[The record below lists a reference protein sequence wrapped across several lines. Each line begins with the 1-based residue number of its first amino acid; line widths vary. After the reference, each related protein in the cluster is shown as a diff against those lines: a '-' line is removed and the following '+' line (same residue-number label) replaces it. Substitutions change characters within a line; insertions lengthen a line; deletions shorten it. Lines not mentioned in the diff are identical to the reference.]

1 MTHIDLSILLPSYNN
16 VCVSL
21 VQVLQRQADALRG
34 KLDKPFRYEIIVA
47 DDCSTDAACIDA
59 NRVIGDMLHCRY
71 LRMKQNVGR
80 AQIRNVL
87 ISESSG
93 DYVLLID
100 SDLFLCDDN
109 YLYKYATST
118 ADVVYGGTRIGG
130 EGFAMVDNEAKND
143 EINVENIQYEGAK
156 SENVRNEGHTENLK
170 GNLRYI
176 YEKKAEPS
184 HRAVFRQLHPNQEI
198 SVCNLYARRDI
209 MEAHPFDSRF
219 KAYGYEDV
227 LFGKRLAESGIEVT
241 HIDNPVLINEFEPNS
256 VFVKKT
262 EEAILTLCR
271 FEQDLEGYSNLKTKV
286 TTLGRYIPLS
296 LFRLWHRI
304 MKNKE
309 KRNLTG
315 SKPSLLLFKLYKL
328 GFFLENRKV
337 KK

>member
-71 LRMKQNVGR
+71 LRMEQNVGR

-87 ISESSG
+87 ISESRG

-118 ADVVYGGTRIGG
+118 VDVVYGGTRIGG
-130 EGFAMVDNEAKND
+130 EGFAMVDNEAN
-143 EINVENIQYEGAK
+143 
-156 SENVRNEGHTENLK
+156 TEHLK

-184 HRAVFRQLHPNQEI
+184 HRAVFRQLRPNQEI

-337 KK
+337 QK

>member
-34 KLDKPFRYEIIVA
+34 KLGKPFRYEIIVA

-71 LRMKQNVGR
+71 LRMEQNVGR

-87 ISESSG
+87 ISESRG

-130 EGFAMVDNEAKND
+130 EGLAMVDNEAN
-143 EINVENIQYEGAK
+143 
-156 SENVRNEGHTENLK
+156 TENLK

-184 HRAVFRQLHPNQEI
+184 HRAAFRQLRPNQEI

-241 HIDNPVLINEFEPNS
+241 HINNPVLINEFEPNS

-328 GFFLENRKV
+328 GFFLENRMV

>member
-47 DDCSTDAACIDA
+47 DDGSTDAACIDA

-71 LRMKQNVGR
+71 LRMEQNVGR

-87 ISESSG
+87 ISESRG

-130 EGFAMVDNEAKND
+130 EGFAMVDNEAN
-143 EINVENIQYEGAK
+143 
-156 SENVRNEGHTENLK
+156 TENLK

-184 HRAVFRQLHPNQEI
+184 HRAAFRQLRPNQEI

-286 TTLGRYIPLS
+286 TSLGRYIPLS

-328 GFFLENRKV
+328 GFFLENRMV

>member
-71 LRMKQNVGR
+71 LRMEQNVGR

-87 ISESSG
+87 ISESRG
-93 DYVLLID
+93 DYVLLVD

-130 EGFAMVDNEAKND
+130 KGFAMVDDEAN
-143 EINVENIQYEGAK
+143 
-156 SENVRNEGHTENLK
+156 TENLK

-184 HRAVFRQLHPNQEI
+184 HRAAFRQLRPNQEI

-286 TTLGRYIPLS
+286 STLGRYIPLS

>member
-34 KLDKPFRYEIIVA
+34 RLGKPFRYEIIVA

-71 LRMKQNVGR
+71 LRMEQNVGR

-87 ISESSG
+87 ISESRG

-130 EGFAMVDNEAKND
+130 EGLAMVDNEAN
-143 EINVENIQYEGAK
+143 
-156 SENVRNEGHTENLK
+156 TENLK

-184 HRAVFRQLHPNQEI
+184 HRAAFRQLRPNQEI

-241 HIDNPVLINEFEPNS
+241 HIDNPVLINEFESNS

-328 GFFLENRKV
+328 GFFLENRMV

>member
-1 MTHIDLSILLPSYNN
+1 MSHIDLSILLPSYNN

-21 VQVLQRQADALRG
+21 VQALQRQADALRG

-47 DDCSTDAACIDA
+47 DDCSTDAVCIDA

-71 LRMKQNVGR
+71 LRMEQNVGR

-87 ISESSG
+87 ISESRG

-130 EGFAMVDNEAKND
+130 EGLAMVDNEAN
-143 EINVENIQYEGAK
+143 
-156 SENVRNEGHTENLK
+156 TENLK

-184 HRAVFRQLHPNQEI
+184 HRAVFRQLRPNQEI

>member
-21 VQVLQRQADALRG
+21 VQALQRQADALWG

-71 LRMKQNVGR
+71 LRMEQNVGR

-87 ISESSG
+87 ISESRG

-130 EGFAMVDNEAKND
+130 EGLAMVDNEAN
-143 EINVENIQYEGAK
+143 
-156 SENVRNEGHTENLK
+156 TENLK

-184 HRAVFRQLHPNQEI
+184 HWAVFRQLRPNQEI

-209 MEAHPFDSRF
+209 MKAHPFDSRF

-315 SKPSLLLFKLYKL
+315 PKPSLLLFKLYKL

>member
-34 KLDKPFRYEIIVA
+34 KLDKPFSYEIIVA
-47 DDCSTDAACIDA
+47 DDGSTDAACIDA

-71 LRMKQNVGR
+71 LRMEQNVGR

-87 ISESSG
+87 ISESRG

-130 EGFAMVDNEAKND
+130 EGLAMVDNEAN
-143 EINVENIQYEGAK
+143 
-156 SENVRNEGHTENLK
+156 TENLK

-184 HRAVFRQLHPNQEI
+184 HRAVFRQLRPNQEI

-241 HIDNPVLINEFEPNS
+241 HIDNPVLINEFESNS

-262 EEAILTLCR
+262 EEAIITLCR

-328 GFFLENRKV
+328 GFFLENRMV

>member
-21 VQVLQRQADALRG
+21 VQALQRQADALRG
-34 KLDKPFRYEIIVA
+34 KLDKTFRYEIIVA
-47 DDCSTDAACIDA
+47 DDGSTDAACIDA

-87 ISESSG
+87 ISESCG

-118 ADVVYGGTRIGG
+118 ADVVYGGTRIGS
-130 EGFAMVDNEAKND
+130 EGLVMVDNEAN
-143 EINVENIQYEGAK
+143 
-156 SENVRNEGHTENLK
+156 TEHLK

-184 HRAVFRQLHPNQEI
+184 HRAVFRQLRPNQEI

-209 MEAHPFDSRF
+209 MEVHPFDSRF

-286 TTLGRYIPLS
+286 AALGRYIPLS

-304 MKNKE
+304 MMNKE

-315 SKPSLLLFKLYKL
+315 PKPSLLLFKLYKL
-328 GFFLENRKV
+328 GFFLENRKA

>member
-47 DDCSTDAACIDA
+47 DDGSTDAACIDA

-71 LRMKQNVGR
+71 LRMEQNVGR

-87 ISESSG
+87 ISESRG

-100 SDLFLCDDN
+100 SDVFLCDDN

-118 ADVVYGGTRIGG
+118 ADVAYGGTRIGG
-130 EGFAMVDNEAKND
+130 EGLAMVDNEAN
-143 EINVENIQYEGAK
+143 
-156 SENVRNEGHTENLK
+156 TENLK

-184 HRAVFRQLHPNQEI
+184 HWAVFRQLRPNQEI

-241 HIDNPVLINEFEPNS
+241 HIDNPVLINEFESNS

-286 TTLGRYIPLS
+286 STLGRYIPLS

-328 GFFLENRKV
+328 GFFLENRMV

>member
-47 DDCSTDAACIDA
+47 DDGSTDAACIDA

-71 LRMKQNVGR
+71 LRMEQNVGR

-87 ISESSG
+87 ISESRG

-130 EGFAMVDNEAKND
+130 EGLAMVDNEAN
-143 EINVENIQYEGAK
+143 
-156 SENVRNEGHTENLK
+156 TENLK

-184 HRAVFRQLHPNQEI
+184 HRAVFRQLRPNQEI

-241 HIDNPVLINEFEPNS
+241 HIDNPVLINEFESNS

-286 TTLGRYIPLS
+286 TSLGRYIPLS

-328 GFFLENRKV
+328 GFFLENRMV

>member
-1 MTHIDLSILLPSYNN
+1 MTHIDLSILLPFYNN

-47 DDCSTDAACIDA
+47 DDGSTDAACIDA

-87 ISESSG
+87 ISESRG

-109 YLYKYATST
+109 YLYKYAKST
-118 ADVVYGGTRIGG
+118 ADVVYGGTCIGG
-130 EGFAMVDNEAKND
+130 EGLAMVDNEAN
-143 EINVENIQYEGAK
+143 
-156 SENVRNEGHTENLK
+156 TENLK

-184 HRAVFRQLHPNQEI
+184 HRAVFRQLRPNQEI

-209 MEAHPFDSRF
+209 MKAHPFDSRF

-315 SKPSLLLFKLYKL
+315 PKPSLLLFKLYKL

>member
-21 VQVLQRQADALRG
+21 VQALQRQADALRG

-47 DDCSTDAACIDA
+47 DDGSTDAACIDA

-71 LRMKQNVGR
+71 LRMEQNVGR

-87 ISESSG
+87 ISESRG

-130 EGFAMVDNEAKND
+130 EGFAMVDNEAN
-143 EINVENIQYEGAK
+143 
-156 SENVRNEGHTENLK
+156 TENLK

-184 HRAVFRQLHPNQEI
+184 HRAVFRQLRPNQEI

-209 MEAHPFDSRF
+209 MKAHPFDSRF

-315 SKPSLLLFKLYKL
+315 AKPSLLLFKLYKL

>member
-34 KLDKPFRYEIIVA
+34 KLDKLFSYEIIVA

-71 LRMKQNVGR
+71 LRMEQNVGR

-87 ISESSG
+87 ISESRG

-130 EGFAMVDNEAKND
+130 EGFAMVDNEAN
-143 EINVENIQYEGAK
+143 
-156 SENVRNEGHTENLK
+156 TENLK

-184 HRAVFRQLHPNQEI
+184 HRAAFRQLRPNQEI

-241 HIDNPVLINEFEPNS
+241 HIDNPVLINEFESNS

-286 TTLGRYIPLS
+286 STLGRYIPLS

>member
-21 VQVLQRQADALRG
+21 VQALQRQADALRG

-47 DDCSTDAACIDA
+47 DDGSTDAACIDA

-71 LRMKQNVGR
+71 LRMEQNVGR

-87 ISESSG
+87 ISESRG

-130 EGFAMVDNEAKND
+130 EGFAMVDNEAN
-143 EINVENIQYEGAK
+143 
-156 SENVRNEGHTENLK
+156 TEHLK

-184 HRAVFRQLHPNQEI
+184 HRAVFRQLRPNQEI

-328 GFFLENRKV
+328 GFFLESRKV

>member
-21 VQVLQRQADALRG
+21 VQVLQRQADALSG

-59 NRVIGDMLHCRY
+59 NCVIGDMLHCRY

-87 ISESSG
+87 ISESRG

-130 EGFAMVDNEAKND
+130 EGFAMVDNEAN
-143 EINVENIQYEGAK
+143 
-156 SENVRNEGHTENLK
+156 TEHLK

-184 HRAVFRQLHPNQEI
+184 HRAAFRQLRPNQEI

-262 EEAILTLCR
+262 EEAIFTLCR

-286 TTLGRYIPLS
+286 TSLGRYIPLS

>member
-21 VQVLQRQADALRG
+21 VQALQRQADALWG

-47 DDCSTDAACIDA
+47 DDGSTDAACIDA

-71 LRMKQNVGR
+71 LRMEQNVGR

-130 EGFAMVDNEAKND
+130 EGLVMVDNEAN
-143 EINVENIQYEGAK
+143 
-156 SENVRNEGHTENLK
+156 TEHLK

-184 HRAVFRQLHPNQEI
+184 HRAVFRQLRPNQEI

-286 TTLGRYIPLS
+286 STLGRYIPLS

>member
-21 VQVLQRQADALRG
+21 VQALQRQADALRG

-71 LRMKQNVGR
+71 LRMEQNVGR

-118 ADVVYGGTRIGG
+118 ADVVYGGTCIGG
-130 EGFAMVDNEAKND
+130 EGLAMVDNEAN
-143 EINVENIQYEGAK
+143 
-156 SENVRNEGHTENLK
+156 TENLK

-184 HRAVFRQLHPNQEI
+184 HRAVFRQLRPNQEI

>member
-21 VQVLQRQADALRG
+21 VQALQRQADALRG

-71 LRMKQNVGR
+71 LRMEQNVGR

-87 ISESSG
+87 ISESRG

-130 EGFAMVDNEAKND
+130 EGFAMVDNEAN
-143 EINVENIQYEGAK
+143 
-156 SENVRNEGHTENLK
+156 TEHLK

-184 HRAVFRQLHPNQEI
+184 HRAVFRQLRPNQEI

-315 SKPSLLLFKLYKL
+315 AKPSLLLFKLYKL

>member
-71 LRMKQNVGR
+71 LRMEQNVGR

-87 ISESSG
+87 ISESRG

-118 ADVVYGGTRIGG
+118 ADIVYGGTRIGG
-130 EGFAMVDNEAKND
+130 EGFAMVDNEAN
-143 EINVENIQYEGAK
+143 
-156 SENVRNEGHTENLK
+156 TENLK

-184 HRAVFRQLHPNQEI
+184 HRAAFRQLRPNQEI

>member
-71 LRMKQNVGR
+71 LRMEQNVGR

-87 ISESSG
+87 ISESRG

-130 EGFAMVDNEAKND
+130 KGFAMVDDEAN
-143 EINVENIQYEGAK
+143 
-156 SENVRNEGHTENLK
+156 TENLK

-184 HRAVFRQLHPNQEI
+184 HRATFRQLRPNQEI

-286 TTLGRYIPLS
+286 STLGRYIPLS

-328 GFFLENRKV
+328 GFFLENRMV

>member
-71 LRMKQNVGR
+71 LRMEQNVGR

-87 ISESSG
+87 ISESRG

-130 EGFAMVDNEAKND
+130 EGLAMVDNKAN
-143 EINVENIQYEGAK
+143 
-156 SENVRNEGHTENLK
+156 TENLK

-184 HRAVFRQLHPNQEI
+184 HRAAFRQLRPNQEI

>member
-21 VQVLQRQADALRG
+21 VQALQRQADALRG

-71 LRMKQNVGR
+71 LRMEQNVGR

-87 ISESSG
+87 ISESRG

-130 EGFAMVDNEAKND
+130 EGLAMVDNEAN
-143 EINVENIQYEGAK
+143 
-156 SENVRNEGHTENLK
+156 TENLK

-184 HRAVFRQLHPNQEI
+184 HRAVFRQLRPNQEI

-262 EEAILTLCR
+262 EEAILTLCL

-309 KRNLTG
+309 MRNLTG

>member
-34 KLDKPFRYEIIVA
+34 RLDKPFRYEIIVA

-71 LRMKQNVGR
+71 LRMEQNVGR

-87 ISESSG
+87 ISESRG

-130 EGFAMVDNEAKND
+130 EGLAMVDNEAN
-143 EINVENIQYEGAK
+143 
-156 SENVRNEGHTENLK
+156 TENLK

-184 HRAVFRQLHPNQEI
+184 HRAVFRQLRPNQEI

>member
-34 KLDKPFRYEIIVA
+34 KLGKPFRYEIIVA

-71 LRMKQNVGR
+71 LRMEQNVGR

-87 ISESSG
+87 ISESRG

-130 EGFAMVDNEAKND
+130 EGFAMVDNEAN
-143 EINVENIQYEGAK
+143 
-156 SENVRNEGHTENLK
+156 TENLK

-184 HRAVFRQLHPNQEI
+184 HRAAFRQLRPNQEI

-241 HIDNPVLINEFEPNS
+241 HIDNPVLINEFEPNY

-286 TTLGRYIPLS
+286 STLGRYIPLS

>member
-21 VQVLQRQADALRG
+21 VQALQRQADALRG

-71 LRMKQNVGR
+71 LRMEQNVGR

-87 ISESSG
+87 ISESRG

-130 EGFAMVDNEAKND
+130 EGLAMVDNEAN
-143 EINVENIQYEGAK
+143 
-156 SENVRNEGHTENLK
+156 TENLK

-184 HRAVFRQLHPNQEI
+184 HRAVFRQLRPNQEI

-315 SKPSLLLFKLYKL
+315 PKPSLLLFKLYKL
-328 GFFLENRKV
+328 GFFLESRKV

>member
-71 LRMKQNVGR
+71 LRMEQNVGR

-87 ISESSG
+87 ISESRG

-130 EGFAMVDNEAKND
+130 EGFAMVDNEAN
-143 EINVENIQYEGAK
+143 
-156 SENVRNEGHTENLK
+156 TEHLK

-184 HRAVFRQLHPNQEI
+184 HRAVFRQLRPNQEI

-286 TTLGRYIPLS
+286 TTLGRYIPLF

-309 KRNLTG
+309 MRNLTG

>member
-87 ISESSG
+87 ISESRG

-130 EGFAMVDNEAKND
+130 EGLAMVDNEAN
-143 EINVENIQYEGAK
+143 
-156 SENVRNEGHTENLK
+156 TENLK

-184 HRAVFRQLHPNQEI
+184 HRAVFRQLRPNQEI

-315 SKPSLLLFKLYKL
+315 PKPSLLLFKLYKL

>member
-34 KLDKPFRYEIIVA
+34 KLGKPFRYEIIVA
-47 DDCSTDAACIDA
+47 DDGSTDAACIDA

-71 LRMKQNVGR
+71 LRMEQNVGR

-87 ISESSG
+87 ISESRG

-130 EGFAMVDNEAKND
+130 EGLAMVDNEAN
-143 EINVENIQYEGAK
+143 
-156 SENVRNEGHTENLK
+156 TENLK

-184 HRAVFRQLHPNQEI
+184 HRAAFRQLRPNQEI

-241 HIDNPVLINEFEPNS
+241 HIDNPVLINEFESNS

>member
-1 MTHIDLSILLPSYNN
+1 MAHIDLSILLPSYNN

-21 VQVLQRQADALRG
+21 VQALQRQADALWG

-47 DDCSTDAACIDA
+47 DDGSTDAACIDA

-71 LRMKQNVGR
+71 LRMEQNVGR

-87 ISESSG
+87 ISESRG

-118 ADVVYGGTRIGG
+118 ADVVYGGTCIGG
-130 EGFAMVDNEAKND
+130 EGLAMVDNEAN
-143 EINVENIQYEGAK
+143 
-156 SENVRNEGHTENLK
+156 TENLK

-184 HRAVFRQLHPNQEI
+184 HRAVFRQLRPNQEI

-209 MEAHPFDSRF
+209 MKAHPFDSRF

>member
-47 DDCSTDAACIDA
+47 DDGSTDAACIDA

-71 LRMKQNVGR
+71 LRMEQNVGR

-87 ISESSG
+87 ISESRG

-130 EGFAMVDNEAKND
+130 EGLAMVDNEAN
-143 EINVENIQYEGAK
+143 
-156 SENVRNEGHTENLK
+156 TENLK

-184 HRAVFRQLHPNQEI
+184 HRATFRQLRPNQEI

-241 HIDNPVLINEFEPNS
+241 HIDNPVLINEFESNS

-286 TTLGRYIPLS
+286 STLGRYIPLS

-328 GFFLENRKV
+328 GFFLENRMV

>member
-21 VQVLQRQADALRG
+21 VQALQRQADALRG

-71 LRMKQNVGR
+71 LRMEQNVGR
-80 AQIRNVL
+80 AHIRNVL
-87 ISESSG
+87 ISESRG

-130 EGFAMVDNEAKND
+130 EGFAMVDNEAN
-143 EINVENIQYEGAK
+143 
-156 SENVRNEGHTENLK
+156 TEHLK

-184 HRAVFRQLHPNQEI
+184 HLAVFRQLRPNQEI

>member
-34 KLDKPFRYEIIVA
+34 KLDKPFSYEIIVA
-47 DDCSTDAACIDA
+47 DDGSTDAACIDA

-71 LRMKQNVGR
+71 LRMEQNVGR

-87 ISESSG
+87 ISESRG

-130 EGFAMVDNEAKND
+130 EGLAMVDNEAN
-143 EINVENIQYEGAK
+143 
-156 SENVRNEGHTENLK
+156 TENLK

-184 HRAVFRQLHPNQEI
+184 HRAVFRQLRPNQEI

-241 HIDNPVLINEFEPNS
+241 HIDNPVLINEFESNS

>member
-34 KLDKPFRYEIIVA
+34 RLGKPFRYEIIVA
-47 DDCSTDAACIDA
+47 DDGSTDAACIDA

-71 LRMKQNVGR
+71 LRMEQNVGR

-87 ISESSG
+87 ISESRG
-93 DYVLLID
+93 NYVLLID

-130 EGFAMVDNEAKND
+130 EGLAMVDNEAN
-143 EINVENIQYEGAK
+143 
-156 SENVRNEGHTENLK
+156 TENLK

-184 HRAVFRQLHPNQEI
+184 HRAAFRQLRPNQEI

-241 HIDNPVLINEFEPNS
+241 HIDNPVLINEFESNS

-315 SKPSLLLFKLYKL
+315 SKPNLLLFKLYKL

>member
-47 DDCSTDAACIDA
+47 DDGSTDAACIDA

-71 LRMKQNVGR
+71 LRMEQNVGR

-87 ISESSG
+87 ISESRG

-118 ADVVYGGTRIGG
+118 AEVVYGGTRIGG
-130 EGFAMVDNEAKND
+130 EGFAMVDNEAN
-143 EINVENIQYEGAK
+143 
-156 SENVRNEGHTENLK
+156 TENLK

-184 HRAVFRQLHPNQEI
+184 HRAAFRQLRPNQEI

-241 HIDNPVLINEFEPNS
+241 HIDNPVLINEFESNS

>member
-21 VQVLQRQADALRG
+21 VQALQRQADALRG

-71 LRMKQNVGR
+71 LRMEQNVGR

-130 EGFAMVDNEAKND
+130 EGFAMVDNEAN
-143 EINVENIQYEGAK
+143 
-156 SENVRNEGHTENLK
+156 TENLK

-184 HRAVFRQLHPNQEI
+184 HRAAFRQLRPNQEI

-209 MEAHPFDSRF
+209 MKAHPFDSRF

-315 SKPSLLLFKLYKL
+315 PKPSLLLFKLYKL

>member
-21 VQVLQRQADALRG
+21 VQALQRQADALRG

-71 LRMKQNVGR
+71 LRMEQNVGR

-87 ISESSG
+87 ISESRG

-130 EGFAMVDNEAKND
+130 EGFAMVDNEAN
-143 EINVENIQYEGAK
+143 
-156 SENVRNEGHTENLK
+156 TENLK

-176 YEKKAEPS
+176 YEKKAESS
-184 HRAVFRQLHPNQEI
+184 HRAAFRQLRPNQEI

-227 LFGKRLAESGIEVT
+227 LFGKRLAECGIEVT

>member
-47 DDCSTDAACIDA
+47 DDGSTDAVCIDA

-71 LRMKQNVGR
+71 LRMEQNVGR

-87 ISESSG
+87 ISESRG

-130 EGFAMVDNEAKND
+130 EGFAMVDNEAN
-143 EINVENIQYEGAK
+143 
-156 SENVRNEGHTENLK
+156 TENLK

-184 HRAVFRQLHPNQEI
+184 HRAVFRQLRPNQEI

-315 SKPSLLLFKLYKL
+315 PKPSLLLFKLYKL

>member
-71 LRMKQNVGR
+71 LRMEQNVGR

-130 EGFAMVDNEAKND
+130 EGFAMVDNEAN
-143 EINVENIQYEGAK
+143 
-156 SENVRNEGHTENLK
+156 TENLK

-184 HRAVFRQLHPNQEI
+184 HRAAFRQLRPNQEI

-286 TTLGRYIPLS
+286 STLGRYIPLS